1 MKRPVRP
8 IALVILTV
16 CMIYPGVTMLYQGL
30 YPFVAGDYFTLVAQ
44 RGPWMDLAATVHVG
58 PAWLPILAVLALKA
72 GIGLLWLLG
81 VPGLWAGDGRAY
93 PLVLLAALG
102 SLLYPVG
109 PSIMAVLGL
118 IALLGFRESPS
129 VVPA

>member
-8 IALVILTV
+8 VALVILTL

-30 YPFVAGDYFTLVAQ
+30 YPFVTGEYFNIVA
-44 RGPWMDLAATVHVG
+44 RLGPWMDLATRFNIPPIV
-58 PAWLPILAVLALKA
+58 ILAAKSGLGAAWVAGVL
-72 GIGLLWLLG
+72 
-81 VPGLWAGDGRAY
+81 GLWAGDGRAY
-93 PLVLLAALG
+93 PLALLAAAG

-109 PSIMAVLGL
+109 PTVMGAIGL
-118 IALLGFRESPS
+118 VCLLVFREDEK

>member
-8 IALVILTV
+8 VALVILTL

-30 YPFVAGDYFTLVAQ
+30 YPFVAFEPFTLVGQ
-44 RGPWMDLAATVHVG
+44 LGPWVDLAHRMNI
-58 PAWLPILAVLALKA
+58 PPIAVLLLKS
-72 GIGLLWLLG
+72 G
-81 VPGLWAGDGRAY
+81 VGAAWVFGVLGLWAGDGRAV
-93 PLVLLAALG
+93 PLVLLGALG

-109 PSIMAVLGL
+109 PMVMGILGL
-118 IALLGFRESPS
+118 VVLLVFRETDA

>member
-8 IALVILTV
+8 VALVILTL

-30 YPFVAGDYFTLVAQ
+30 YPFVTGEYFNIVA
-44 RGPWMDLAATVHVG
+44 RLGPWMDLGVRFNIPPIV
-58 PAWLPILAVLALKA
+58 ILAAKSGLGAAWVAGVL
-72 GIGLLWLLG
+72 
-81 VPGLWAGDGRAY
+81 GLWAGDGRAY
-93 PLVLLAALG
+93 PLVLLAAAG

-109 PSIMAVLGL
+109 PTVMGAIGL
-118 IALLGFRESPS
+118 VCLLVFREDEK

>member
-8 IALVILTV
+8 IALVILTL
-16 CMIYPGVTMLYQGL
+16 CMVYPGVTMLYQGL
-30 YPFVAGDYFTLVAQ
+30 YPFVAGEYFSLVA
-44 RGPWMDLAATVHVG
+44 RLGPWMDLATKLHIPPVVVLGLESAVG
-58 PAWLPILAVLALKA
+58 VAWLAGVL
-72 GIGLLWLLG
+72 
-81 VPGLWAGDGRAY
+81 GLWAGDGRAL

-109 PSIMAVLGL
+109 PSVMSV
-118 IALLGFRESPS
+118 IALVVLFAFRENDR

>member
-8 IALVILTV
+8 IALVILTL

-30 YPFVAGDYFTLVAQ
+30 YPTIAGEQFMLVS
-44 RGPWMDLAATVHVG
+44 RLGPWMDLAHRMNIPVWVV
-58 PAWLPILAVLALKA
+58 LLAKT
-72 GIGLLWLLG
+72 GIGAAWVFG
-81 VPGLWAGDGRAY
+81 VLGLWAGDGRAL
-93 PLVLLAALG
+93 PLVALGALG

-109 PSIMAVLGL
+109 PTVMGIIGLVVLF
-118 IALLGFRESPS
+118 AFRETDE

>member
-44 RGPWMDLAATVHVG
+44 RGPWMDLATNLHV
-58 PAWLPILAVLALKA
+58 PLIAVLALKSFL
-72 GIGLLWLLG
+72 GVLWLAG
-81 VPGLWAGDGRAY
+81 VPGLWAGDWRAY
-93 PLVLLAALG
+93 PVVLVAALG
-102 SLLYPVG
+102 TLFYPVG
-109 PSIMAVLGL
+109 PSVMSALGL
-118 IALLGFRESPS
+118 LSLLAFRETDA